1 MHDPHSLDAPMP
13 RIEECGVQAS
23 VRIERV
29 VGSISAPVL
38 LPDDIESDATVEDTD
53 GDGGVA
59 DLRGVMWSALA
70 GRSVVIALTVGSA
83 AGFVLHDARAG
94 FAIAG
99 GVWLLQE
106 IRVVVDMIPFSF
118 GEGFI
123 GYRGDQ
129 GWPQGVQ
136 EDDDVRWSWR
146 PANSAARPHPHA
158 AIPGK

>member
-1 MHDPHSLDAPMP
+1 MRDRQVMDLPQP

-23 VRIERV
+23 VPSERV

-38 LPDDIESDATVEDTD
+38 LPDETAADVALEELGMD
-53 GDGGVA
+53 GD
-59 DLRGVMWSALA
+59 DRPGVMWTAVA
-70 GRSVVIALTVGSA
+70 GRSVAVALVVGFA
-83 AGFVLHDARAG
+83 AGFALHDPRAG
-94 FAIAG
+94 LAVAAG
-99 GVWLLQE
+99 AWLLQE

-123 GYRGDQ
+123 GYRADQ

-146 PANSAARPHPHA
+146 SPGNPGQRQPHA

>member
-1 MHDPHSLDAPMP
+1 MRDLHVMDLPPP

-38 LPDDIESDATVEDTD
+38 LPDEASSDVDVEELG
-53 GDGGVA
+53 GDGELPGVKWTA
-59 DLRGVMWSALA
+59 VA
-70 GRSVVIALTVGSA
+70 GRSVAVALLVGFA
-83 AGFVLHDARAG
+83 AGFALADARAG
-94 FAIAG
+94 LAVAASA
-99 GVWLLQE
+99 WLLQE
-106 IRVVVDMIPFSF
+106 IRVVVEMIPFSF

-136 EDDDVRWSWR
+136 EDDDVKWSWR
-146 PANSAARPHPHA
+146 PSSSAGQPQRHA
-158 AIPGK
+158 AVAGK

>member
-1 MHDPHSLDAPMP
+1 MRDLQNMDLPLP

-38 LPDDIESDATVEDTD
+38 LPDEGASDVAIDELDTTV
-53 GDGGVA
+53 GD
-59 DLRGVMWSALA
+59 LPGVMWTAVA
-70 GRSVVIALTVGSA
+70 GRSVAVALLVGFA
-83 AGFVLHDARAG
+83 AGFALHDARAG
-94 FAIAG
+94 LAVAAG
-99 GVWLLQE
+99 AWLLQE
-106 IRVVVDMIPFSF
+106 IRVVVEMIPFSF

-136 EDDDVRWSWR
+136 EDDDVKWSWR
-146 PANSAARPHPHA
+146 APSNAGQPQRHA
-158 AIPGK
+158 AVAGK

>member
-1 MHDPHSLDAPMP
+1 MRDLQVMDLPQP
-13 RIEECGVQAS
+13 RIEECGVQTS

-38 LPDDIESDATVEDTD
+38 LPDETA
-53 GDGGVA
+53 GDVTLEELGMDYD
-59 DLRGVMWSALA
+59 DLPGVMWTAVA
-70 GRSVVIALTVGSA
+70 GRSLALALVVGFA
-83 AGFVLHDARAG
+83 AGFALHDPRVGLAVAVG
-94 FAIAG
+94 T
-99 GVWLLQE
+99 WLLQE
-106 IRVVVDMIPFSF
+106 IRVLVDMIPFSF

-146 PANSAARPHPHA
+146 APSNPRQAQPHG

>member
-1 MHDPHSLDAPMP
+1 MRDLHAMDLPGP
-13 RIEECGVQAS
+13 RIEECGVQTS

-29 VGSISAPVL
+29 VGSISAPIL
-38 LPDDIESDATVEDTD
+38 LPAETADDVAVEELDM
-53 GDGGVA
+53 GVN
-59 DLRGVMWSALA
+59 DLPGVMWTAVA
-70 GRSVVIALTVGSA
+70 GRSLAVALVVGFA
-83 AGFVLHDARAG
+83 AGFALHDPRVGLAVAVG
-94 FAIAG
+94 A
-99 GVWLLQE
+99 WLLQE

-146 PANSAARPHPHA
+146 SPSNAGQPQPHA

>member
-1 MHDPHSLDAPMP
+1 MRDLQDSDASPP

-38 LPDDIESDATVEDTD
+38 LPDDSSSAPTIEEF
-53 GDGGVA
+53 GGVD
-59 DLRGVMWSALA
+59 DLPGVMWTVVA
-70 GRSVVIALTVGSA
+70 GRSLAFALLAGAA
-83 AGFVLHDARAG
+83 AGFGFNDARVG
-94 FAIAG
+94 LAIAAG
-99 GVWLLQE
+99 AWLLQE

-118 GEGFI
+118 AEGFI

-136 EDDDVRWSWR
+136 EDDDVKWSWR
-146 PANSAARPHPHA
+146 HA
-158 AIPGK
+158 AVSGK

>member
-1 MHDPHSLDAPMP
+1 MRDLHAMDLPQP

-29 VGSISAPVL
+29 VGSISAPVF
-38 LPDDIESDATVEDTD
+38 LPDETAADVAVEELGMDVD
-53 GDGGVA
+53 
-59 DLRGVMWSALA
+59 DLPVVMWTAVA
-70 GRSVVIALTVGSA
+70 GRSLAVALAVGAA
-83 AGFVLHDARAG
+83 AGFALHDPRVGLAVAVG
-94 FAIAG
+94 T
-99 GVWLLQE
+99 WLLQE
-106 IRVVVDMIPFSF
+106 IRVVVDMVPFSF

-146 PANSAARPHPHA
+146 APANAGQPQHHA